1 MIIRQGF
8 KFRLDTS
15 DAQSARLRV
24 LCGHARFVWN
34 QALKRCN
41 EAADTEGEYVPR
53 YETMAKWVT
62 VWKREPDTEWLKE
75 AENFQLE
82 PPPGIWERIDSEIT
96 PKPKTSGK
104 KPTPPAK
111 K

>member
-1 MIIRQGF
+1 MDCDEVRVQI
-8 KFRLDTS
+8 
-15 DAQSARLRV
+15 SALMDD
-24 LCGHARFVWN
+24 N
-34 QALKRCN
+34 QEVQVKDIHDHLGSCSPCSEFYEGKLK
-41 EAADTEGEYVPR
+41 V
-53 YETMAKWVT
+53 
-62 VWKREPDTEWLKE
+62 TEWLKE

-104 KPTPPAK
+104 KPAPPSK

>member
-1 MIIRQGF
+1 MDCDEVRVQI
-8 KFRLDTS
+8 
-15 DAQSARLRV
+15 SALMDD
-24 LCGHARFVWN
+24 N
-34 QALKRCN
+34 QEVQVKDIHDHLGSCSSCSEFYEEKLK
-41 EAADTEGEYVPR
+41 V
-53 YETMAKWVT
+53 
-62 VWKREPDTEWLKE
+62 TEWLKE

-104 KPTPPAK
+104 KPDPPSK

>member
-1 MIIRQGF
+1 MDCDEVRVQI
-8 KFRLDTS
+8 
-15 DAQSARLRV
+15 SALMDD
-24 LCGHARFVWN
+24 N
-34 QALKRCN
+34 QEVQVQVKDIHDHLGSCSSCSEFYEEKLK
-41 EAADTEGEYVPR
+41 V
-53 YETMAKWVT
+53 
-62 VWKREPDTEWLKE
+62 TEWLKE

>member
-1 MIIRQGF
+1 MDCDEVRGQI
-8 KFRLDTS
+8 
-15 DAQSARLRV
+15 SALMDD
-24 LCGHARFVWN
+24 N
-34 QALKRCN
+34 QEVQVKDIHDHLGSCSSCSEFYEEKLK
-41 EAADTEGEYVPR
+41 V
-53 YETMAKWVT
+53 
-62 VWKREPDTEWLKE
+62 TEWLKE

-111 K
+111 E

>member
-1 MIIRQGF
+1 MDCDEVRVQISVL
-8 KFRLDTS
+8 LD
-15 DAQSARLRV
+15 D
-24 LCGHARFVWN
+24 N
-34 QALKRCN
+34 QEVQVKDIHDHLGSCSSCSEFYEEKLK
-41 EAADTEGEYVPR
+41 V
-53 YETMAKWVT
+53 
-62 VWKREPDTEWLKE
+62 TEWLKE
-75 AENFQLE
+75 AENFHLE

>member
-1 MIIRQGF
+1 MDCDEVRVQISALMDDNQEVQVKDIHDHLGSCSSCS
-8 KFRLDTS
+8 KFYE
-15 DAQSARLRV
+15 
-24 LCGHARFVWN
+24 GK
-34 QALKRCN
+34 LK
-41 EAADTEGEYVPR
+41 V
-53 YETMAKWVT
+53 
-62 VWKREPDTEWLKE
+62 TEWLKE

-96 PKPKTSGK
+96 PKTETSGK

>member
-1 MIIRQGF
+1 MDCDEVRVQISVL
-8 KFRLDTS
+8 LD
-15 DAQSARLRV
+15 D
-24 LCGHARFVWN
+24 N
-34 QALKRCN
+34 QEVQVKDIHDHLGSCSSCSNFYEGKLK
-41 EAADTEGEYVPR
+41 V
-53 YETMAKWVT
+53 
-62 VWKREPDTEWLKE
+62 TEWLKE